1 MEFDE
6 KIHTHLMSVWR
17 ESKSFFG
24 VGGKEGMLILTDNHF
39 IFLKRTERMK
49 KWWGA
54 ASKRQIV
61 TLLQNK
67 NTMTEK
73 LDGYEEKDLDV
84 DLEEVKKKYISKIT
98 FDNIL
103 EIGEEE
109 KTWGS
114 VLSIKAIEDGKEKKY
129 AQVNVSKRAP
139 LASASS
145 GVIYVLEPSKIKLSP
160 FDFSILTL
168 PLLVNM
174 VRFPAILSL
183 PPNFTSRSNET
194 ALCSMNSFL

>member
-54 ASKRQIV
+54 VTKRQV
-61 TLLQNK
+61 VALLQNK
-67 NTMTEK
+67 STIQR
-73 LDGYEEKDLDV
+73 LDGYEEKDLQI
-84 DLEEVKKKYISKIT
+84 DLKEVKEKYISKIT

-103 EIGEEE
+103 EIEEEE

-114 VLSIKAIEDGKEKKY
+114 VLKIEAIENEKKKSY
-129 AQVNVSKRAP
+129 
-139 LASASS
+139 
-145 GVIYVLEPSKIKLSP
+145 E
-160 FDFSILTL
+160 FSIVQDWVKYPIKDPTKYLNVDWK
-168 PLLVNM
+168 PCVE
-174 VRFPAILSL
+174 FIK
-183 PPNFTSRSNET
+183 SRQRVT
-194 ALCSMNSFL
+194 K

>member
-1 MEFDE
+1 MAFDE

-54 ASKRQIV
+54 VTKRQV
-61 TLLQNK
+61 VALLQNK
-67 NTMTEK
+67 STIQR
-73 LDGYEEKDLDV
+73 LDGYEEKDLQI

-103 EIGEEE
+103 EIEEEE

-114 VLSIKAIEDGKEKKY
+114 VLKIMAIENEKKKSY
-129 AQVNVSKRAP
+129 
-139 LASASS
+139 
-145 GVIYVLEPSKIKLSP
+145 E
-160 FDFSILTL
+160 FSIVQDWVKYPIKDPTKYLNVDWK
-168 PLLVNM
+168 PCVE
-174 VRFPAILSL
+174 FIK
-183 PPNFTSRSNET
+183 SRQRVT
-194 ALCSMNSFL
+194 K

>member
-54 ASKRQIV
+54 VTKRQV
-61 TLLQNK
+61 VALLQNK
-67 NTMTEK
+67 STIQR
-73 LDGYEEKDLDV
+73 LDGYEEKDLQI
-84 DLEEVKKKYISKIT
+84 DLEEVKEKYISKIT

-103 EIGEEE
+103 EIEEEE

-114 VLSIKAIEDGKEKKY
+114 VLKIEAVENGKKKSY
-129 AQVNVSKRAP
+129 
-139 LASASS
+139 
-145 GVIYVLEPSKIKLSP
+145 E
-160 FDFSILTL
+160 FSIVQDWVKYPIKDPTKYLNVDWK
-168 PLLVNM
+168 PCVE
-174 VRFPAILSL
+174 FIK
-183 PPNFTSRSNET
+183 SRQRVT
-194 ALCSMNSFL
+194 K

>member
-1 MEFDE
+1 MAFDE

-54 ASKRQIV
+54 VTKRQV
-61 TLLQNK
+61 VALLQNK
-67 NTMTEK
+67 STIQR
-73 LDGYEEKDLDV
+73 LDGYEEKDLQI
-84 DLEEVKKKYISKIT
+84 DLKEVKEKYISKIT

-103 EIGEEE
+103 EIEEEE

-114 VLSIKAIEDGKEKKY
+114 VLKIEAIENEKKKSY
-129 AQVNVSKRAP
+129 
-139 LASASS
+139 
-145 GVIYVLEPSKIKLSP
+145 E
-160 FDFSILTL
+160 FSIVQDWVKYPIKDPTKYLNVDWK
-168 PLLVNM
+168 PCVE
-174 VRFPAILSL
+174 FIK
-183 PPNFTSRSNET
+183 SRQRVT
-194 ALCSMNSFL
+194 K

>member
-1 MEFDE
+1 
-6 KIHTHLMSVWR
+6 
-17 ESKSFFG
+17 
-24 VGGKEGMLILTDNHF
+24 
-39 IFLKRTERMK
+39 MK

-129 AQVNVSKRAP
+129 
-139 LASASS
+139 
-145 GVIYVLEPSKIKLSP
+145 
-160 FDFSILTL
+160 DFSIVQDWVKYPIKDPTKYLNVDWKPCIDFIKSKQRVTK
-168 PLLVNM
+168 
-174 VRFPAILSL
+174 
-183 PPNFTSRSNET
+183 
-194 ALCSMNSFL
+194 

>member
-24 VGGKEGMLILTDNHF
+24 VGGKEGMLLLTDNHF

-54 ASKRQIV
+54 ATKRQVI

-67 NTMTEK
+67 NTI
-73 LDGYEEKDLDV
+73 LRHDGYEEKDLEI
-84 DLEEVKKKYISKIT
+84 DLEELKEKYISKIT

-103 EIGEEE
+103 EIEDEE

-114 VLSIKAIEDGKEKKY
+114 VLKVKVIENGKKKEY
-129 AQVNVSKRAP
+129 Q
-139 LASASS
+139 
-145 GVIYVLEPSKIKLSP
+145 
-160 FDFSILTL
+160 FSIVQDWVKYPIKDPTKY
-168 PLLVNM
+168 
-174 VRFPAILSL
+174 LSVDWK
-183 PPNFTSRSNET
+183 PCVEFIKSRQRIT
-194 ALCSMNSFL
+194 K

>member
-1 MEFDE
+1 MEFNE

-24 VGGKEGMLILTDNHF
+24 VGGKEGMLLLTDNHF

-54 ASKRQIV
+54 ATKRQVI

-67 NTMTEK
+67 NTI
-73 LDGYEEKDLDV
+73 LRHDGYEEKDLKI
-84 DLEEVKKKYISKIT
+84 DLEELKEKYISKIT

-103 EIGEEE
+103 EIDAEE

-114 VLSIKAIEDGKEKKY
+114 ILKVKAIENGKKKEY
-129 AQVNVSKRAP
+129 Q
-139 LASASS
+139 
-145 GVIYVLEPSKIKLSP
+145 
-160 FDFSILTL
+160 FSIVQDWVKYPIKDPTKY
-168 PLLVNM
+168 
-174 VRFPAILSL
+174 LSVDWK
-183 PPNFTSRSNET
+183 PCVEFIKSRQRIT
-194 ALCSMNSFL
+194 K

>member
-1 MEFDE
+1 MAFDE

-54 ASKRQIV
+54 VTKRQV
-61 TLLQNK
+61 VALLQNK
-67 NTMTEK
+67 STIQR
-73 LDGYEEKDLDV
+73 LDGYEEKDLQI
-84 DLEEVKKKYISKIT
+84 DLEEVKEKYISKIT

-103 EIGEEE
+103 EIEEEE

-114 VLSIKAIEDGKEKKY
+114 VLKIEAVENGKKKSY
-129 AQVNVSKRAP
+129 
-139 LASASS
+139 
-145 GVIYVLEPSKIKLSP
+145 E
-160 FDFSILTL
+160 FSIVQDWVKYPIKDPTKYLNVDWK
-168 PLLVNM
+168 PCVE
-174 VRFPAILSL
+174 FIK
-183 PPNFTSRSNET
+183 SRQRVT
-194 ALCSMNSFL
+194 K

>member
-24 VGGKEGMLILTDNHF
+24 VGGKEGMLLLTDNHF

-54 ASKRQIV
+54 ATKRQEI
-61 TLLQNK
+61 TLLQNN
-67 NTMTEK
+67 NTI
-73 LDGYEEKDLDV
+73 LHHDGYDEKDLEI
-84 DLEEVKKKYISKIT
+84 DLEEVRSKYISKIT

-114 VLSIKAIEDGKEKKY
+114 VLQITAVENGKKKQY
-129 AQVNVSKRAP
+129 
-139 LASASS
+139 
-145 GVIYVLEPSKIKLSP
+145 E
-160 FDFSILTL
+160 FSIVQDWVKYPIKDPTKYMKVDWK
-168 PLLVNM
+168 PCIEFIKSKQRV
-174 VRFPAILSL
+174 
-183 PPNFTSRSNET
+183 TK
-194 ALCSMNSFL
+194 

>member
-24 VGGKEGMLILTDNHF
+24 VGGKEGMLLLTDNHF

-54 ASKRQIV
+54 ATKRQVV

-67 NTMTEK
+67 NTI
-73 LDGYEEKDLDV
+73 LRHDGYEEKDLQI
-84 DLEEVKKKYISKIT
+84 DLKEVKEKYISKIT

-103 EIGEEE
+103 EVDDEE

-114 VLSIKAIEDGKEKKY
+114 VLKIKAVENGKKKNY
-129 AQVNVSKRAP
+129 
-139 LASASS
+139 
-145 GVIYVLEPSKIKLSP
+145 E
-160 FDFSILTL
+160 FSIVQDWVKYPIKDPTKYLNVDWK
-168 PLLVNM
+168 PCIE
-174 VRFPAILSL
+174 FIK
-183 PPNFTSRSNET
+183 SRQRVT
-194 ALCSMNSFL
+194 K

>member
-17 ESKSFFG
+17 ESKSFFA
-24 VGGKEGMLILTDNHF
+24 VGGKEGLLLLTDNHF

-54 ASKRQIV
+54 ASQRQIV

-67 NTMTEK
+67 NTMTDK
-73 LDGYEEKDLDV
+73 LDGYEEKDLKI
-84 DLEEVKKKYISKIT
+84 DLEEVKEKYISKIT

-103 EIGEEE
+103 EIEEEE

-114 VLSIKAIEDGKEKKY
+114 VLKIKAIENEKKKNY
-129 AQVNVSKRAP
+129 EFFCAALDVENHIHP
-139 LASASS
+139 L
-145 GVIYVLEPSKIKLSP
+145 
-160 FDFSILTL
+160 
-168 PLLVNM
+168 
-174 VRFPAILSL
+174 
-183 PPNFTSRSNET
+183 
-194 ALCSMNSFL
+194 

>member
-54 ASKRQIV
+54 VTKRQV
-61 TLLQNK
+61 VALLQNK
-67 NTMTEK
+67 STMQR
-73 LDGYEEKDLDV
+73 LDGYEEKDLQI
-84 DLEEVKKKYISKIT
+84 DLEEVKEKYISKIT

-103 EIGEEE
+103 EIEEEE

-114 VLSIKAIEDGKEKKY
+114 VLKIEAVENGKKKSY
-129 AQVNVSKRAP
+129 
-139 LASASS
+139 
-145 GVIYVLEPSKIKLSP
+145 E
-160 FDFSILTL
+160 FSIVQDWVKYPIKDPTKYLNVDWK
-168 PLLVNM
+168 PCVE
-174 VRFPAILSL
+174 FIK
-183 PPNFTSRSNET
+183 SRQRVT
-194 ALCSMNSFL
+194 K

>member
-1 MEFDE
+1 MAFDE

-54 ASKRQIV
+54 VTKRQV
-61 TLLQNK
+61 VALLQNK
-67 NTMTEK
+67 STIQR
-73 LDGYEEKDLDV
+73 LDGYEEKDLQI

-103 EIGEEE
+103 EIEEEE

-114 VLSIKAIEDGKEKKY
+114 VLKIEAIENEKKKSY
-129 AQVNVSKRAP
+129 
-139 LASASS
+139 
-145 GVIYVLEPSKIKLSP
+145 E
-160 FDFSILTL
+160 FSIVQDWVKYPIKDPTKYLNVDWKPCVEFIKSRQRLTK
-168 PLLVNM
+168 
-174 VRFPAILSL
+174 
-183 PPNFTSRSNET
+183 
-194 ALCSMNSFL
+194 

>member
-24 VGGKEGMLILTDNHF
+24 VGGKEGMLLLTDNHF

-54 ASKRQIV
+54 ATKRQVV

-67 NTMTEK
+67 NTMTDK
-73 LDGYEEKDLDV
+73 IDGYEEKDLQV
-84 DLEEVKKKYISKIT
+84 DLEEVKAKHISKIT

-103 EIGEEE
+103 EIG
-109 KTWGS
+109 
-114 VLSIKAIEDGKEKKY
+114 KKKKHGAVFY
-129 AQVNVSKRAP
+129 QLKQLKMVKRKNMIFP
-139 LASASS
+139 LF
-145 GVIYVLEPSKIKLSP
+145 KIG
-160 FDFSILTL
+160 
-168 PLLVNM
+168 
-174 VRFPAILSL
+174 
-183 PPNFTSRSNET
+183 
-194 ALCSMNSFL
+194 